1 MNESSII
8 LLLCV
13 LVPMFAAFLVWLNSD
28 RPNVRDATS
37 IVTTV
42 ILFGLVLKLYPAV
55 LAGETLEFEV
65 ATLVANISLK
75 FSVEPLGLMF
85 ATIASG
91 LWIITTLYA
100 IGYMRGNNEKHHTRF
115 FFCFAFSIGAAMGIA
130 FSDNLLTLFIFYE
143 VLTLSTYPLV
153 THKGTDAA
161 RQGGRNYLSTLLT
174 TSIGFL
180 LPAIIWTYAS
190 AGTLDFIPGGVLA
203 GQFNPAYLP
212 LLIALFAFGIGK
224 AALMPFHKWLPSA
237 MVAPT
242 PVSALLHAVAVVKAG
257 VFTMMK
263 VMIYTVGLDF
273 AAMTS
278 ASMPIAYVA
287 CFTLTVASLI
297 AMQKDNLKARLAYST
312 IGQLSYVVLGIMLAN
327 QAGVFGGAMQIAMH
341 AMGKITLFFCAG
353 AIYVATHKT
362 EISDMQG
369 LGRKMPF
376 TFAAFFIASLS
387 IIGLPPLGGSWAKF
401 YLIMGSLEAEQMI
414 IVAALLLSSLLNIAY
429 LLPIVARAF
438 FLPLPDSKQAAPM
451 IGHESNDI
459 NPLHVQEAPILC
471 LMPLIIT
478 AAGSVALFFY
488 ADAIYALI
496 ALIPLS
502 GG

>member
-161 RQGGRNYLSTLLT
+161 RQGGRNYLSILLT